1 MAMEITTSA
10 NVVHADVRWRLNG
23 YSLLDKTVG
32 KSVPSPTFC
41 HIGRNTYSLHAYLGG
56 LSETTAGQLVL
67 VLQCDGPDTVRI
79 GFEVFIINQ
88 DGGEDFLLK
97 NLPIHSYHGGKGFS
111 AAEANGGFSPAT
123 GYNTAKEKWSFETG
137 SRFVQ
142 NDQVV
147 FLVKLK
153 VISDKLVQS
162 EPLKETQPVSAVLA
176 CFGNLLAE
184 GKHTDVMLS
193 VGSGEFTQQFR
204 AHRLVLSASSVVFEQ
219 MLFSSGMSEAKADAE
234 IELADLDPRLAH
246 NFIRSFYTDDIDAEL
261 WEDDESLCHLM
272 SCYHKYQ
279 VKGMLKRCEDHIIK
293 KFSVEN
299 VAERLM
305 MADLLNM
312 GSLRES
318 ALNFLGD
325 SYHRLAEVQST
336 DGFARLTKQRPHLLA
351 DVLATAVQPAKR
363 KSTNLAFEKL
373 PTSLQDLRVV
383 ELKLLLSDRFL
394 STGGAKAA
402 LVERLQQHD
411 RSNS

>member
-10 NVVHADVRWRLNG
+10 NVFHADVRWRLNG

-32 KSVPSPTFC
+32 KAVPSPTFC

-56 LSETTAGQLVL
+56 ASETTAGQLGL
-67 VLQCDGPDTVRI
+67 FLHGDGPDTMRI
-79 GFEVFIINQ
+79 GFDFFIINQ
-88 DGGEDFLLK
+88 DGGEEVFEE

-111 AAEANGGFSPAT
+111 EKATGGFSNCI
-123 GYNTAKEKWSFETG
+123 GYTIAKEKWSFETG

-153 VISDKLVQS
+153 VIRDTLVQS
-162 EPLKETQPVSAVLA
+162 EPLKETKPVSAVLA

-193 VGSGEFTQQFR
+193 VGSGEFTQQIR

-272 SCYHKYQ
+272 SCFHKYQ

-305 MADLLNM
+305 MADLLDM

-318 ALNFLGD
+318 ALNFLVD

-373 PTSLQDLRVV
+373 PTNLQDLRVV
-383 ELKLLLSDRFL
+383 ELKQLLSDRSL